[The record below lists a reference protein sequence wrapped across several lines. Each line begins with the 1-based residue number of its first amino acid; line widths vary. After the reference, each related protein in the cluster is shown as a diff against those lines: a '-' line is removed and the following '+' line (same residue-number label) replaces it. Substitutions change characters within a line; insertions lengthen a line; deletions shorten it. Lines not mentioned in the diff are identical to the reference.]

1 MERPMIVLMSRD
13 GKTVRTIAVTREL
26 IDKQILR
33 HKDKLYIY
41 TGKLK
46 GDWVWEEA
54 TIGDVP

>member
-1 MERPMIVLMSRD
+1 MIVLMSRT
-13 GKTVRTIAVTREL
+13 GKTVRTISVTREL

-33 HKDKLYIY
+33 HDGKLYIY

-46 GDWVWEEA
+46 GNWVWEEA

>member
-1 MERPMIVLMSRD
+1 MIKLMSRD
-13 GKTVRTIAVTREL
+13 GKTVRTTAVTKEL

-33 HKDKLYIY
+33 HDGKLYIY

-54 TIGDVP
+54 IIGDVP